1 MEQGRGDCK
10 EDGHTEVRKV
20 GSQGIDNGPSELTV
34 CLLHGLLEETCSRI
48 CKGHNIDAGPPQHTV
63 STVYPRQNVQ

>member
-1 MEQGRGDCK
+1 MEQGKRSCE
-10 EDGHTEVRKV
+10 EDGHTEVSKV

-48 CKGHNIDAGPPQHTV
+48 SKGHNIDAGPPWHTV
-63 STVYPRQNVQ
+63 STVHPRQNVQ